1 MGLLTHGKSLCN
13 NGCHSGEGF
22 HINSDRKIACFWSK
36 ASAKKE
42 REINMYGYNLVYI
55 QVLLHV
61 CMLKCA
67 GEGGKEGGIN
77 RPKVMQPKTYC
88 TFLA

>member
-42 REINMYGYNLVYI
+42 RERNMYGYNLVYRSAI
-55 QVLLHV
+55 ACVHAQVCRRGRH
-61 CMLKCA
+61 K
-67 GEGGKEGGIN
+67 
-77 RPKVMQPKTYC
+77 
-88 TFLA
+88 